1 MNESWLRG
9 CVCGNFGS
17 KLDGGS
23 ASGMAD
29 ADAGRVGELRTWLRC
44 AKVGR
49 EPSVKGSR
57 STCVP
62 DGV

>member
-29 ADAGRVGELRTWLRC
+29 ADAGRAGELRCGNMRC
-44 AKVGR
+44 DRGRTGAVG
-49 EPSVKGSR
+49 EGITQHLCS
-57 STCVP
+57 
-62 DGV
+62 